1 MVVQFQPILG
11 FGTRSSLPLK
21 WRNAGGVNLR
31 GHSFTTR
38 FLYGVLQKSIYKDQ
52 ASNFTTF
59 LDHMMQ
65 NLYKLYCEG
74 LNIAGRRMHFVVL
87 GIKGDL
93 PFLAKAGH
101 LTRTFLN
108 VRKAPE
114 TDKSKDLNGCC
125 HLCLAGTKQYHFE
138 DLSSSPGWLETIGAA
153 NPYPWNVLPPFLEYY
168 PHVRYDAGSFFRL
181 DVLHI
186 YHLGVGRD
194 FASSSLVMLLQLY
207 EANSIQEGLER
218 MNLDLQRFLKESH
231 RQLHFKTLTREL
243 LGFANEHSFPSGHW
257 SKAMDTPVL
266 MEFVFWL
273 LQQYPS
279 RLRDDKV
286 FRLMSGAAHA
296 MGLFMRTLL
305 AADLWMFPQ
314 QAKIVSDAGLHFLKS
329 YKKLSSLCH
338 EQRLLRYNLTPKL
351 HCFHHL
357 CISLQQGLQ
366 RALPRFQNIL
376 CDCTFQ
382 DEDFVGR
389 VSRLSRRVSPRLQ
402 SLRTLQRCLTATRQQ
417 LDSQI

>member
-1 MVVQFQPILG
+1 MVAQFQPMLG

-21 WRNAGGVNLR
+21 WRNAAGVNLR

-38 FLYGVLQKSIYKDQ
+38 FLYGVLQKSLYKNN
-52 ASNFTTF
+52 ASAFTTF

-74 LNIAGRRMHFVVL
+74 LNIGGRQMHFVAL
-87 GIKGDL
+87 GIKGDW
-93 PFLAKAGH
+93 PFLSKAGH
-101 LTRTFLN
+101 LYRTFLN

-125 HLCLAGTKQYHFE
+125 HLCLAGTKHYKFE
-138 DLSSSPGWLETIGAA
+138 ELGSSPAWLQTTGAA
-153 NPYPWNVLPPFLEYY
+153 NPYPWHVLPPFLEYY
-168 PHVRYDAGSFFRL
+168 PHVRLDAGSFFRL

-194 FASSSLVMLLQLY
+194 FSSSSLVMLLQLY
-207 EANSIQEGLER
+207 EASSIQEGLDQ
-218 MNLDLQRFLKESH
+218 MNLDLKRFLGESN
-231 RQLHFKTLTREL
+231 RQLHFKILTREL
-243 LGFANEHSFPSGHW
+243 LGFANEHSFPSGHG
-257 SKAMDTPVL
+257 SKAMDTPVM

-273 LQQYPS
+273 LQQYPN
-279 RLRDDKV
+279 RLNGNRSY
-286 FRLMSGAAHA
+286 RLIFGASHA

-305 AADLWMFPQ
+305 GADLWLSRQ
-314 QAKIVSDAGLHFLKS
+314 QAQIVSDAGLHFLQC
-329 YKKLSSLCH
+329 YKKLSNLCH

-357 CISLQQGLQ
+357 CISLQQGLEQ
-366 RALPRFQNIL
+366 GLSQLPIVL

-389 VSRLSRRVSPRLQ
+389 ISRISRRVSPRLQ
-402 SLRTLQRCLTATRQQ
+402 SLRTYQRYLAAARQE
-417 LDSQI
+417 LDKQI